1 MIERRDVIGSGLVAG
16 LAALVAPGHVEAAPQ
31 RDGDDVQAVVNAVN
45 NLRSTVR
52 DQFEATRTAPWRGVG
67 VIRAHQRQW
76 LRSQQKYPDFIE
88 VGVDVWESLH
98 DWHVHYQQPINMARM
113 TDGRYA
119 MVFMFTTVLLRPEL
133 PPEYVGLP
141 YDGEAP
147 RR

>member
-1 MIERRDVIGSGLVAG
+1 MIERRDVMGSGLVAG
-16 LAALVAPGHVEAAPQ
+16 LAALVAPGHADAEPQ
-31 RDGDDVQAVVNAVN
+31 AQDDLQPVVNAVN
-45 NLRSTVR
+45 SLRSSVEN
-52 DQFEATRTAPWRGVG
+52 QFEVMRTAPWRGVSA
-67 VIRAHQRQW
+67 IRAQQRPW

-88 VGVDVWESLH
+88 VGIDVWESLH

-133 PPEYVGLP
+133 LPEYVGLP
-141 YDGEAP
+141 YDAET